1 MLESSRDKQSTRG
14 ASGEPWSLF
23 RLHPPE
29 NDGAFI
35 GSELGKDPEPF
46 PLGVPYQPGQVVFA
60 KLVSFSS
67 YIGDELPSLF
77 RNQQHSR
84 LWHRPS
90 LSLANCANSIL
101 NSEMFL
107 LSTFLQDDVVINQD
121 SSKDRQ
127 ISRNFNIYIYMKP
140 LSKFKFSS

>member
-46 PLGVPYQPGQVVFA
+46 PLRVPYQSGHVVFA

-77 RNQQHSR
+77 RNR
-84 LWHRPS
+84 TRDFGTGPLS
-90 LSLANCANSIL
+90 LSSSPNCANSIL

-107 LSTFLQDDVVINQD
+107 PSTFLQDNVVINQD

-127 ISRNFNIYIYMKP
+127 ISRSDFNTYVYIT
-140 LSKFKFSS
+140 SFKI

>member
-46 PLGVPYQPGQVVFA
+46 PLRAAYQSGHVVFA

-67 YIGDELPSLF
+67 YIDDELPSLF
-77 RNQQHSR
+77 RNR
-84 LWHRPS
+84 TRDFGTGP
-90 LSLANCANSIL
+90 LSLFLANSIL

-107 LSTFLQDDVVINQD
+107 LSTFLQDDD
-121 SSKDRQ
+121 G
-127 ISRNFNIYIYMKP
+127 
-140 LSKFKFSS
+140 